1 MTNKNRVLVIISGLF
16 LVGLFFADL
25 AMAQMNPI
33 YRFKGVNVPVK
44 LKVNN
49 KTLEK
54 GGYDLEFLRTSS
66 PVLYFL
72 RIIKGGKILSNFQG
86 EEWPYA
92 HGLVDSI
99 AFSGLRIRKKCHQLP
114 LYKSEIHLVVRGIGH
129 LSGHQRKT
137 NTFARGPCFPLTPGG
152 LRLILSTIV
161 NDPRTEV
168 GHGPAPHQRPWEG
181 NRHGRRRV
189 LLVP

>member
-99 AFSGLRIRKKCHQLP
+99 AFSPEVPQKPTLRML
-114 LYKSEIHLVVRGIGH
+114 LNKSEKLLTLVFE
-129 LSGHQRKT
+129 SGRNAINYPYIRAK
-137 NTFARGPCFPLTPGG
+137 F
-152 LRLILSTIV
+152 ILSY
-161 NDPRTEV
+161 E
-168 GHGPAPHQRPWEG
+168 E
-181 NRHGRRRV
+181 
-189 LLVP
+189 